1 MRRLSAILGSF
12 LFLLIAPGFVAGV
25 VPYWISRWRNGAA
38 YAGSSA
44 IRILGVLLIIFGI
57 PLLLDSFTRFALQG
71 QGTPAPVFP
80 TKHLVVTG
88 FYRYVRNPMYAG
100 VASVIFGQAL
110 YFRNVL
116 VLEYGVIICL
126 AFHLFILFYEEPTL
140 RRTFDREY
148 EEFCKN
154 VPRWIPRLSPWSPEN
169 RI

>member
-25 VPYWISRWRNGAA
+25 VPYWISRWRSGAA

-44 IRILGVLLIIFGI
+44 IRILGALLIIFGI

>member
-25 VPYWISRWRNGAA
+25 VPYWISRWHVGPA

-44 IRILGVLLIIFGI
+44 VRILGVLLIIFGV
-57 PLLLDSFTRFALQG
+57 PLVLDSFTRFALQG

-88 FYRYVRNPMYAG
+88 FYRYARNPMYAG

-140 RRTFDREY
+140 RRTFDQEY
-148 EEFCKN
+148 EEFCEN
-154 VPRWIPRLSPWSPEN
+154 VPRWIPRLTPWT
-169 RI
+169 RRV

>member
-12 LFLLIAPGFVAGV
+12 LFLLIAPGLVAGV
-25 VPYWISRWRNGAA
+25 VPYWISRWRSGAA

>member
-25 VPYWISRWRNGAA
+25 VPYWISRWRSGAA

-44 IRILGVLLIIFGI
+44 IRILAVLLIIFGI

>member
-25 VPYWISRWRNGAA
+25 VPYWISRWRSGAA
-38 YAGSSA
+38 YAESSA

>member
-25 VPYWISRWRNGAA
+25 VPYWISRWRSGAA
-38 YAGSSA
+38 YGGSSA